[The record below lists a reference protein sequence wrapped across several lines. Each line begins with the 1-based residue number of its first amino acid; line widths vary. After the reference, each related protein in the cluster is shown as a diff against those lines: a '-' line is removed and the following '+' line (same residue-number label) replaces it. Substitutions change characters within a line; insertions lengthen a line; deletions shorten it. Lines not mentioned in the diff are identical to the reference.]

1 MGNVTVKNLGAVCA
15 TSNASGLK
23 PYIQITTEEEVS
35 AIPAATAGAITD
47 NMTMRAF
54 AAGPPEIAA
63 GTFKKWN
70 VSKVPSKNIWDSV
83 NLGDADSGARQ
94 TTVTVFIPKMT
105 KERLDAIYGGC
116 SFIIGVPD
124 QNGVV
129 RLVGEKDNGCTATYQ
144 ETINDNTNG
153 VTVVFTW
160 ISGYY
165 PYVYEGTFPA

>member
-1 MGNVTVKNLGAVCA
+1 
-15 TSNASGLK
+15 
-23 PYIQITTEEEVS
+23 
-35 AIPAATAGAITD
+35 
-47 NMTMRAF
+47 
-54 AAGPPEIAA
+54 
-63 GTFKKWN
+63 
-70 VSKVPSKNIWDSV
+70 
-83 NLGDADSGARQ
+83 
-94 TTVTVFIPKMT
+94 
-105 KERLDAIYGGC
+105 DAIYGGC